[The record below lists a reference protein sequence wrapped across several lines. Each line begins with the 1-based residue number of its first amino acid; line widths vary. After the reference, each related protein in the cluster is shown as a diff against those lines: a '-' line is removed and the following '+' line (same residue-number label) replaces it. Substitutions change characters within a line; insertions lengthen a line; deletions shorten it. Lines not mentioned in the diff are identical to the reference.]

1 MCGIVGF
8 IGERDSK
15 DILIK
20 GLKQLE
26 YRGYDSAGIAVLDGK
41 NISVV
46 KETGFVTKLE
56 GTLKKSKNVS
66 GNAGI
71 AHTRWATHGKVTK
84 NNAHP
89 HVDETG
95 RVAIV
100 HNGIIE
106 NADKIKETKL
116 SETKF
121 KSTTDSEVLAHL
133 ISHYFYKEEKTCG
146 DPVESIKSA
155 LSHVIGTWGLAVL
168 FSEIPDAIFA
178 ARNGSPLVI
187 GISDNESFLASD
199 QSVLVPYTNRVI
211 FLNDGEIV
219 KIEKNNVT
227 TFNLGKEESS
237 VSNVQIIDQSHKVAD
252 KQDYKHFMLKEIFEQ
267 PTSIKNCINGRFDMR
282 NGSGKLDGL
291 CLTSNDLLKI
301 NNIEL
306 VGCGTSYF
314 ACKAGEISLRQLA
327 RVNTRSHI
335 ASEFRY
341 SNPLMHSDSI
351 YFALSQSGETADT
364 LGAIKEIKLKGG
376 NVKGIVNVVG
386 SSIAREC
393 ASGVYIHSGQE
404 ISVASTKAFSNMVS
418 TLNLFAIML
427 GRVKH
432 FGLKDGQR
440 YLDELI
446 SIPAKVEDYLNNQ
459 GNIQQAVD
467 CLSKAKYTIFLGRGV
482 SAATAREGALKLME
496 VSYIPSLAY
505 PAGEMKHGPLALIEK
520 GTPVIV
526 IAPDDSLK
534 DKTISNL
541 QECKARGANVI
552 LIHTEGDS
560 VAKHGDINI
569 SVPKTFEYFSP
580 LLTILPLQLI
590 SYYTSLALD
599 RNIDRPRNLAK
610 SVTVE

>member
-178 ARNGSPLVI
+178 TRNGSPLVI

-393 ASGVYIHSGQE
+393 GSGVYIHSGQE

-432 FGLKDGQR
+432 FGLKDGQH

-467 CLSKAKYTIFLGRGV
+467 CLSKTKYTIFLGRGV

-541 QECKARGANVI
+541 QECKTRGANII

-560 VAKHGDINI
+560 DAKHGDLNI
-569 SVPKTFEYFSP
+569 AVPKTFEYFSP
-580 LLTILPLQLI
+580 LLTIVPLQLI